1 MTVATDA
8 SLNFRNHKSNI
19 TMPALKKSSFLLEAS
34 GAFDKNVAR
43 RRVDAETSGPVGD
56 CPVHFTAE
64 QAEVWNEIIANVP
77 EGTLRN
83 ADRHIVEIV
92 ATLMLKF
99 RTTGTKAAELS
110 LLVSCLSKL
119 GCSPYDRSK
128 VAQTTVLNEAENP
141 FKQFT

>member
-1 MTVATDA
+1 
-8 SLNFRNHKSNI
+8 
-19 TMPALKKSSFLLEAS
+19 MPAFKKSSFLLEAS
-34 GAFDKNVAR
+34 GAFDKNANR
-43 RRVDAETSGPVGD
+43 RRIDAETSGPLGNS
-56 CPVHFTAE
+56 PAHFSPE
-64 QAEVWNEIIANVP
+64 QAEIWNEIVTNVP

-92 ATLMLKF
+92 STLMLKF

-128 VAQTTVLNEAENP
+128 VAQTTVVNEADNP